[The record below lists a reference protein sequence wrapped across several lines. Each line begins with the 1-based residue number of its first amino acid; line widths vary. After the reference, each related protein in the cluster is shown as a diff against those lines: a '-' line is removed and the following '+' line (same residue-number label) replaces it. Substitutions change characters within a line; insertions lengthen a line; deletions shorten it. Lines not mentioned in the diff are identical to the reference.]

1 MTATSGLSFP
11 AYQALPGV
19 NWSTLKHMADSPLH
33 YRHHLTTPRSDTP
46 AMRFGRAVH
55 TAVLEP
61 DRFPLEHII
70 WDGGDRR
77 GNAWKE
83 FAAANA
89 DRTILKTDEYAAC
102 LAVRDAVRA
111 YAPAAN
117 LLRGES
123 EVSIEWTDAE
133 TGIACKARLDHIHAG
148 AIVDLKSTSSVD
160 AHDFER
166 TAADLLYHG
175 QLSMYRRG
183 LAACGADFC
192 DDAPVIIAVESSA
205 PYDVAVF
212 EPTDDALRIGDGL
225 VSDLLFRLA
234 ECRARDSW
242 PGRFD
247 GPQPLTLPPW
257 LMGDDD
263 TGLGI
268 QVGGASA

>member
-19 NWSTLKHMADSPLH
+19 NFSSLKAMADSPLH
-33 YRHHLTTPRSDTP
+33 YRHRLTTPRMDTP
-46 AMRFGRAVH
+46 AMRFGRAIH

-61 DRFPLEHII
+61 DRFPLEYVVFDGPRRAGKA
-70 WDGGDRR
+70 WD
-77 GNAWKE
+77 E
-83 FAAANA
+83 FEAANA

-102 LAVRDAVRA
+102 LAVRDAVRN
-111 YAPAAN
+111 YGPAAN

-123 EVSIEWTDAE
+123 EVSIQWTDAA
-133 TGIACKARLDHIHAG
+133 TGIECKARLDHIHAG
-148 AIVDLKSTSSVD
+148 AIVDLKSTSSLD

-175 QLSMYRRG
+175 QLAMYRRG
-183 LAACGADFC
+183 LAACGAESC

-212 EPTDDALRIGDGL
+212 EPTDDALSIGDGL
-225 VSDLLFRLA
+225 VSDLLFRLSQ
-234 ECRARDSW
+234 CRERDSW

-247 GPQPLTLPPW
+247 SPQPLTLPPW

-268 QVGGASA
+268 VIGGQKA